1 MIIMGKRETRTPI
14 KHVNTSQSPAEFCFL
29 FCRPGRQISL
39 SHHNHLK
46 SERIDN
52 LGKIENEILCSTM
65 LYHTKSYQG
74 RGRHKGSSFP
84 LSLQFRPIFLL
95 LASSGQRS
103 LFYVLFCFRYFID
116 RNMPKGL
123 DSKLIRAYTGSPD
136 HSTILIQSLK
146 VIRENTVNTINTIY
160 HYSTVVF
167 RAEIKACFSLGV
179 GDGRGRKGERR
190 VEREGRMKM
199 RMRMRLMC

>member
-1 MIIMGKRETRTPI
+1 MKRTLCGFY
-14 KHVNTSQSPAEFCFL
+14 QSFNKF
-29 FCRPGRQISL
+29 
-39 SHHNHLK
+39 
-46 SERIDN
+46 
-52 LGKIENEILCSTM
+52 ILV
-65 LYHTKSYQG
+65 
-74 RGRHKGSSFP
+74 P
-84 LSLQFRPIFLL
+84 N
-95 LASSGQRS
+95 LASTSGAGKLGVS
-103 LFYVLFCFRYFID
+103 SCYPHVFMICFRYFID

-199 RMRMRLMC
+199 RRRMRLMC